1 MFFAD
6 LERFVINGYLQR
18 SRGASCFAVDWQKLR
33 GDIGCKR
40 ELRVCVSV
48 KKRLQIY
55 QFKNETFELVK
66 VSGWTGTIC
75 EKTGPKILST
85 VGPVLNA
92 WSNDCVLWILP
103 TLRIY

>member
-66 VSGWTGTIC
+66 VSGWKELPYSAKFSRCTIFADRV
-75 EKTGPKILST
+75 I
-85 VGPVLNA
+85 
-92 WSNDCVLWILP
+92 
-103 TLRIY
+103 